1 MNSLMSSAA
10 ALETDVPARILLVED
25 EEVVR
30 DVVMMMLEQH
40 GFQVVAVEDALAALS
55 ACRNEQFDLLL
66 TDLVMPSMNGVE
78 LAAAVRE
85 QAPST
90 RVVYM
95 SGYSADD
102 VVDSNPRVQKP
113 FTSGELISTLERT
126 LAA

>member
-1 MNSLMSSAA
+1 MSAA
-10 ALETDVPARILLVED
+10 AATETGRARRVLLVED

-30 DVVMMMLEQH
+30 DVVTMMLEQH
-40 GFQVVAVEDALAALS
+40 GFEVVAVEDALEALS
-55 ACRNEQFDLLL
+55 ACRSGDRFDLLL

-85 QAPST
+85 QAPTT

-95 SGYSADD
+95 SGYSAED

-113 FTSGELISTLERT
+113 FTSGEL
-126 LAA
+126 LAALESSLAA

>member
-1 MNSLMSSAA
+1 MSSAA
-10 ALETDVPARILLVED
+10 ALDADPRGRILLVED

-30 DVVMMMLEQH
+30 DVVTMMLEQH
-40 GFQVVAVEDALAALS
+40 GFEVVAVEDALTALS
-55 ACRNEQFDLLL
+55 ACQSGEQFDLLL

-95 SGYSADD
+95 SGYSAED

-113 FTSGELISTLERT
+113 FTSGELIAALET
-126 LAA
+126 SLAA